1 MHARD
6 SWRRAGRSLALLVL
20 LAAGCRSGGSTLQTT
35 PQQDGVYDFVART
48 GRYDLR
54 GSLALASGVATI
66 DSEIGYCRSDEI
78 STSTQSFRFLCE
90 VGGNELRNVVYIIDR
105 RNPLGRSRWRAN
117 AIVTRQRRVCTRYA
131 VQNGNRVCVE
141 YQQEAYE
148 ALVPVGGD
156 LTFTRRS
163 S

>member
-1 MHARD
+1 M
-6 SWRRAGRSLALLVL
+6 LLV

-35 PQQDGVYDFVART
+35 PQQDGVYEFVART

-54 GSLALASGVATI
+54 GSLTLVSGVATV
-66 DSEIGYCRSDEI
+66 DSEIGYCRNDEI

-105 RNPLGRSRWRAN
+105 RNPLGRSRWRADT
-117 AIVTRQRRVCTRYA
+117 IVTRQRRVCARYA

-141 YQQEAYE
+141 YRQEVYE